1 MSSTQVTVFAN
12 TFLVSQTGD
21 GGRPSVW
28 VVGPD
33 EARERRRKR
42 SHRKSRMGCVRCKR
56 RKVKCDEAD
65 PCSNCVRRLE
75 TCVRS
80 KPAPSSQ
87 GPTTVQRKMLCATVA
102 ELGCGGPVN
111 LLQLELLHHFERS
124 TLPTLAFQ
132 EIWPSLL
139 QLAFQSQ
146 EHAYLVNAILSLAAA
161 HLDYLAPDTPRYRRA
176 NCGLLDRALHGYRSA
191 LSAPIT
197 AENCD
202 ALLGTAI
209 LVNYLM
215 WCDLDFMEGQAER
228 RQQQALDLSADQLYW
243 LSTGV
248 RQIFFMAWPLFQ
260 SERSVFFHVP
270 ILQPCMAI
278 EDAVEARG
286 LRRQGL
292 ARGFVQLYDN
302 PRYHGGRNAFRAD
315 SRARPRK
322 QQQQDRT
329 SHSPTP
335 SASPP
340 SSSSSSSAT
349 LHSDETWS
357 SSFTRQESQSLKVL
371 TLWQSYKE
379 GEAFV
384 GRAGAEDYGLMR
396 AAYKRLA
403 ERLAVAMA
411 FASDGGVGGG
421 CPAAFPS
428 KPLGRSRSPVLKSK
442 DIVRYVMT
450 FPMIC
455 FGSFLPLITEGD
467 SRGLVVLFHIYRV
480 VRQLLP
486 PADENWWCRRR
497 TEAMEAAL
505 RCELRARGLEVCL
518 RKQDAVS

>member
-1 MSSTQVTVFAN
+1 MGSTQVTVFAN
-12 TFLVSQTGD
+12 TFLVSQAGD

-42 SHRKSRMGCVRCKR
+42 SHR
-56 RKVKCDEAD
+56 CDEAD
-65 PCSNCVRRLE
+65 PCSNCVKRLE

-80 KPAPSSQ
+80 KPAPSRQ
-87 GPTTVQRKMLCATVA
+87 GAEALRTPTTAQRKALCAPVA

-139 QLAFQSQ
+139 QLAFQ
-146 EHAYLVNAILSLAAA
+146 
-161 HLDYLAPDTPRYRRA
+161 
-176 NCGLLDRALHGYRSA
+176 
-191 LSAPIT
+191 
-197 AENCD
+197 
-202 ALLGTAI
+202 
-209 LVNYLM
+209 
-215 WCDLDFMEGQAER
+215 R
-228 RQQQALDLSADQLYW
+228 RQQQVLDLSADRLYW

-248 RQIFFMAWPLFQ
+248 RQIFFMAWQLFQ

-286 LRRQGL
+286 LRWQGL

-315 SRARPRK
+315 SQARPRK

-335 SASPP
+335 SASSP

-349 LHSDETWS
+349 LHSDETPS

-384 GRAGAEDYGLMR
+384 GRTGAEDDDLMR
-396 AAYKRLA
+396 AAYQRLA

-411 FASDGGVGGG
+411 FASDGGIGGG
-421 CPAAFPS
+421 CPVAFPS
-428 KPLGRSRSPVLKSK
+428 KPPGRSRSPVLRSE

-455 FGSFLPLITEGD
+455 FGSFLPLITNGD

-486 PADENWWCRRR
+486 PADDNWWCRRR
-497 TEAMEAAL
+497 TEVMEAAIG
-505 RCELRARGLEVCL
+505 CELRARGLEVCL
-518 RKQDAVS
+518 RRQDAVS